1 MYIVALDNIVTCK
14 RWLGLLCIRL
24 LKAICSSLVWAMNSS
39 ESAVLEVAVLSI
51 QRDRSECPYYYG
63 GGR

>member
-1 MYIVALDNIVTCK
+1 MYIVALDNIVT
-14 RWLGLLCIRL
+14 WLGLFCIRL

-51 QRDRSECPYYYG
+51 QRDRTECPYYYG

>member
-1 MYIVALDNIVTCK
+1 MYIVALDNIVT
-14 RWLGLLCIRL
+14 WLGLFCIRL

-51 QRDRSECPYYYG
+51 QRDRTVCPYYYG